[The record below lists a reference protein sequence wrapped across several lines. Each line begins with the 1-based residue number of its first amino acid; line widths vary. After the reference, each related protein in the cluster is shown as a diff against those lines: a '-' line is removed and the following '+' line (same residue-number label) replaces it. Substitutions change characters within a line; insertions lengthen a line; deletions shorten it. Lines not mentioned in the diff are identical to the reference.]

1 MQGDVSKG
9 VLLAIAIILLWLAGV
24 SFWVAFTGAT
34 GQTNAGGGLGE
45 IDTMIHDVTGGGQ

>member
-1 MQGDVSKG
+1 MQADVSKG

-24 SFWVAFTGAT
+24 AFWVAFTGST

-45 IDTMIHDVTGGGQ
+45 IDTMIHDVTGGGT